1 MARRRTKVG
10 KTFDNPAPEWE
21 FRQALM
27 ARAKT
32 LGCDGDLR
40 QIFEKFDKALKGCTN
55 EVERRHIQT
64 VGAAEVHKLFGCRGG
79 LVVNG
84 WTIIPAE
91 PGYEDPTG
99 GKIIK
104 I

>member
-1 MARRRTKVG
+1 MQ
-10 KTFDNPAPEWE
+10 
-21 FRQALM
+21 FRKALM
-27 ARAKT
+27 ARAKK
-32 LGCDGDLR
+32 LGCDRDLQ
-40 QIFEKFDKALKGCTN
+40 QIFDKFDAALKKCKNDT
-55 EVERRHIQT
+55 EIRHIQV

-91 PGYEDPTG
+91 PGYEEASDS
-99 GKIIK
+99 KIIK